1 MYQAKVIGVFLLL
14 SFFNWCLIFTNFQK
28 QLFPITKYF
37 FMLYINKLL
46 FMNINELI
54 VIVKSKIEAEI
65 VIQNFK
71 IEDKSF
77 LHKNHKGNQ
86 EGMFHLKLIIKSEE
100 LKRLSKIESTKK
112 IYNILDEITLQI
124 FVKT

>member
-1 MYQAKVIGVFLLL
+1 
-14 SFFNWCLIFTNFQK
+14 
-28 QLFPITKYF
+28 
-37 FMLYINKLL
+37 
-46 FMNINELI
+46 MNINELI

-65 VIQNFK
+65 VMQDFK

-112 IYNILDEITLQI
+112 IYNILDVELKEHIPVSYTHLTLPTNRE
-124 FVKT
+124 V

>member
-1 MYQAKVIGVFLLL
+1 
-14 SFFNWCLIFTNFQK
+14 
-28 QLFPITKYF
+28 
-37 FMLYINKLL
+37 
-46 FMNINELI
+46 MNINELI

-65 VIQNFK
+65 VMQDFK

-86 EGMFHLKLIIKSEE
+86 ETMFHLKLIIKSEE

-112 IYNILDEITLQI
+112 IYSILDVELKEHIHSIQI
-124 FVKT
+124 LIS

>member
-1 MYQAKVIGVFLLL
+1 
-14 SFFNWCLIFTNFQK
+14 
-28 QLFPITKYF
+28 
-37 FMLYINKLL
+37 
-46 FMNINELI
+46 MNINELI
-54 VIVKSKIEAEI
+54 EIVKKKLQSEIE
-65 VIQNFK
+65 IQNIK

-112 IYNILDEITLQI
+112 IYSILNLEMKEHIHSIQI
-124 FVKT
+124 LLR